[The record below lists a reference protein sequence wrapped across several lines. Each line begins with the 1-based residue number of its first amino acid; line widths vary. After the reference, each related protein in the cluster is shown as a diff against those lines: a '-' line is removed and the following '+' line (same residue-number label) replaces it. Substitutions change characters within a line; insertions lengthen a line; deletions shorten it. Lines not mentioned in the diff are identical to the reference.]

1 MVLFDYCEFNIIV
14 KRQVSSFDLHANLVE
29 IGQIIFLFL
38 YTALDLDICPVEIQH
53 LKILTRLA

>member
-38 YTALDLDICPVEIQH
+38 YTALDLDICPVEIQP